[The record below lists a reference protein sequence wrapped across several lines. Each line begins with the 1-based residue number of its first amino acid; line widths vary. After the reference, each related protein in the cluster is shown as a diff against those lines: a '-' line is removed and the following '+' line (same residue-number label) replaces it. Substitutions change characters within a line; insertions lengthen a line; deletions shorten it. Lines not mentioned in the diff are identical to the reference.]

1 MHILGTGIFLVSL
14 TVHAAFM
21 IGTPKASLPL
31 GNRHWN
37 GTQTVLSTPTRATS
51 TQRVAISAA
60 AFPTHLVGFV
70 SRPQDVGSPTPP
82 IGTEAWK
89 FDDTDI
95 GPQTKVK
102 FACPSGTNNVCICQL
117 SSDYA
122 PPPTPLSPSSFSQHT
137 APDAGFPSTGEQ
149 FLREFSTYIEIFNVR
164 PLNIVTHYSFPSIH
178 G

>member
-51 TQRVAISAA
+51 TQRVAISST
-60 AFPTHLVGFV
+60 AFPAHLVGFV
-70 SRPQDVGSPTPP
+70 SRPQDT
-82 IGTEAWK
+82 K
-89 FDDTDI
+89 F
-95 GPQTKVK
+95 K